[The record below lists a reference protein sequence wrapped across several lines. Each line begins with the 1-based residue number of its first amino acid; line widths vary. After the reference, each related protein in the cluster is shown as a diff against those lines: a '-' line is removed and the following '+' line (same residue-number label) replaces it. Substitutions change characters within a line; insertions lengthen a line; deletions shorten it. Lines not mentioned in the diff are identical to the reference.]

1 MDLNKVTL
9 WASFF
14 TFGLLTY
21 VVIMG
26 YSFLTFKLVGKV
38 DPLLRIVLLI
48 PLLLVL
54 GWVVYYA
61 VQYAFVVKLFR

>member
-14 TFGLLTY
+14 TFGLLAY